1 MELKEAQ
8 EILENAGYLVEKID
22 PNGGPTYRTREGIVT
37 NKPRSSAQAKT
48 DDNFRAFM
56 RGERFSPE
64 HETHFDYQMSGD
76 NAMDLIRAGKP
87 TKTYNVLAFIYD
99 NNGEVSA
106 LDLRNKMFNG
116 NMMNMRTW
124 ASNNSKY
131 VATTKANGRRSFS
144 LTNSGKKAIID
155 AMEVF
160 GD

>member
-1 MELKEAQ
+1 MDLNEAKRFLI
-8 EILENAGYLVEKID
+8 ESGYLVEKID

-37 NKPRSSAQAKT
+37 NRPRSSAQAKT

-76 NAMDLIRAGKP
+76 NAMDLIRAGRP

-106 LDLRNKMFNG
+106 VELRNKMFNG

-131 VATTKANGRRSFS
+131 VTTNKANGRRSFS
-144 LTNSGKKAIID
+144 LTKAGKEAIID
-155 AMEVF
+155 AMEVL

>member
-1 MELKEAQ
+1 MKLDEAKEL
-8 EILENAGYLVEKID
+8 LENAGYLVERIS
-22 PNGGPTYRTREGIVT
+22 PRT
-37 NKPRSSAQAKT
+37 QAKT

-56 RGERFSPE
+56 RGERFSPDY
-64 HETHFDYQMSGD
+64 ETHFDYQMSGD
-76 NAMDLIRAGKP
+76 SAMDLIRAGRP

-106 LDLRNKMFNG
+106 LDLRNEMFNG

-144 LTNSGKKAIID
+144 LTKAGKKAIID

>member
-1 MELKEAQ
+1 MLLSEAK
-8 EILENAGYLVEKID
+8 EILENEGYLVEK
-22 PNGGPTYRTREGIVT
+22 
-37 NKPRSSAQAKT
+37 AQSNN

-56 RGERFSPE
+56 SGKRFSPDY
-64 HETHFDYQMSGD
+64 ETHFDYQMSGN

-106 LDLRNKMFNG
+106 LDLRNEMFKG

-131 VATTKANGRRSFS
+131 ITTNKENGRRTFS
-144 LTNSGKKAIID
+144 LTKAGKKAIID

-160 GD
+160 EE

>member
-1 MELKEAQ
+1 MNLNEAKEL
-8 EILENAGYLVEKID
+8 LENAGYLVEKIS
-22 PNGGPTYRTREGIVT
+22 PRT
-37 NKPRSSAQAKT
+37 QAKT

-56 RGERFSPE
+56 RGERFSPDY
-64 HETHFDYQMSGD
+64 ETHFDYQMSGD

-106 LDLRNKMFNG
+106 LDLRNEMFNG

-144 LTNSGKKAIID
+144 LTKAGKKAIID

>member
-1 MELKEAQ
+1 MNLNEAKRVL
-8 EILENAGYLVEKID
+8 IDAGYLVERIS
-22 PNGGPTYRTREGIVT
+22 PRT
-37 NKPRSSAQAKT
+37 QAKT

-64 HETHFDYQMSGD
+64 HETHFDYQMSGN
-76 NAMDLIRAGKP
+76 NAMDLIRAGRP

-99 NNGEVSA
+99 NNGEVSSV
-106 LDLRNKMFNG
+106 DLRNKMFNG

-131 VATTKANGRRSFS
+131 VTTNKANGRRSFS
-144 LTNSGKKAIID
+144 LTKAGKEAIIN
-155 AMEVF
+155 AIEVL

>member
-1 MELKEAQ
+1 MNLNEAKEL
-8 EILENAGYLVEKID
+8 LENAGYLVERIS
-22 PNGGPTYRTREGIVT
+22 PRT
-37 NKPRSSAQAKT
+37 QAKT

-56 RGERFSPE
+56 RGERFSPDY
-64 HETHFDYQMSGD
+64 ETHFDYQMSGD
-76 NAMDLIRAGKP
+76 SAMDLIRAGRP

-106 LDLRNKMFNG
+106 LDLRNEMFNG

-144 LTNSGKKAIID
+144 LTKAGKKAIID